1 MRISRNN
8 LLTSLTLAFGLILNS
23 FSLAHSVEFGQD
35 ATGDPN
41 AVKVGGGS
49 GFLYSERI
57 VLTVGHVIGGTGGID
72 YWERNGFIPT
82 PGIVTLDGAKQY
94 KVKKV

>member
-1 MRISRNN
+1 MRIFKV
-8 LLTSLTLAFGLILNS
+8 LAICISLVTLHLSVPLSA
-23 FSLAHSVEFGQD
+23 VEFGQD

-57 VLTVGHVIGGTGGID
+57 VLTVGHVIGAED
-72 YWERNGFIPT
+72 S
-82 PGIVTLDGAKQY
+82 GACLLY
-94 KVKKV
+94 TSDAADE